1 MIVINYLCSYIL
13 EIHLVFYCSTRPGK
27 QWNLMFEMMLN
38 NYSWVATINVHVR
51 RNNLS
56 KLGLQADKHTAK
68 LMLDLL
74 HIISFDAVN
83 SMEKLKEQEG
93 LLIFT
98 GA

>member
-1 MIVINYLCSYIL
+1 
-13 EIHLVFYCSTRPGK
+13 
-27 QWNLMFEMMLN
+27 
-38 NYSWVATINVHVR
+38 VHVR
-51 RNNLS
+51 RNNFS
-56 KLGLQADKHTAK
+56 KLGLQADKYTAK